1 MCELSTIA
9 NYSCKNAQMRDWDDL
24 RFFLA
29 VAREGSISAAAALL
43 GVNHSTVSR
52 RINGYE
58 KLHGVRLFERLHS
71 GYAMT
76 QAAENIYQHALRI
89 EQHTLSVE
97 RDLFGVDQR
106 LQGKLCV
113 TVYHATARH
122 FLLPN
127 LTEFSR
133 RYPNIDVELSITTAV
148 RDLAAREADIA
159 IRGTPKPPDYL
170 VGKKVAEFQHGLYT
184 SSAYQNRE
192 QKGYDVV
199 LWRDDPAL
207 PEWVALHCPGARVA
221 LRVDDVATMI
231 GAVQQGIG
239 MARLPCWLADL
250 QPDLSRLN
258 VRIEQSGWG
267 LWVLIHADL
276 RSTARVRV
284 CRDFL
289 IDLLEGH
296 KDLFEG
302 RQSRYL

>member
-1 MCELSTIA
+1 M
-9 NYSCKNAQMRDWDDL
+9 CKNAQMNDWDDL

-29 VAREGSISAAAALL
+29 VAREGSISAAAAHL

-52 RINGYE
+52 RINAFE
-58 KLHGVRLFERLHS
+58 NLHGVRLFERLHS

-76 QAAENIYQHALRI
+76 QAAENIYRHALRI
-89 EQHTLSVE
+89 EEHTLSVE
-97 RDLFGVDQR
+97 RNLFGVDQR
-106 LQGKLCV
+106 LQGKLCI
-113 TVYHATARH
+113 TVYHATAKH

-127 LTEFSR
+127 LPEFSR
-133 RYPNIDVELSITTAV
+133 RYPDIDVELFITTAI

-184 SSAYQNRE
+184 SSAYQQRE
-192 QKGYDVV
+192 LKCHDVV
-199 LWRDDPAL
+199 LWRDDPVL
-207 PEWVALHCPGARVA
+207 PEWVASHCPGARVA

-231 GAVQQGIG
+231 GAVQQGMG
-239 MARLPCWLADL
+239 LARLPCWLADL

-258 VRIEQSGWG
+258 VAVEQSGWG
-267 LWVLIHADL
+267 LWVLVHADL